1 MTLNEYQT
9 LAARTI
15 ATDDKHEMELHAAF
29 GLISEADELSE
40 AMRKLR
46 CINGPYEALKAH
58 MIKEAGDLAWMVAE
72 MCTARGW
79 YMGNLLSHY
88 PKRYL
93 QMKTHPLTTPPIV
106 ICGMYQKT
114 FQGHKIDDEKLIDCL
129 REIWGM
135 LVAISSIYEVGLET
149 VLETNIAKLRA
160 RYPHGFEAE
169 RSLHRAEG
177 DD

>member
-29 GLISEADELSE
+29 GLISEADELTE
-40 AMRKLR
+40 AIRKLR
-46 CINGPYEALKAH
+46 YTNVPYEALKAH
-58 MIKEAGDLAWMVAE
+58 VIKEAGDLAWMVAE

-79 YMGNLLSHY
+79 YMGDILTRPPL
-88 PKRYL
+88 RYL
-93 QMKTHPLTTPPIV
+93 QMKTLPLTTPPIV

-114 FQGHKIDDEKLIDCL
+114 YQGHEINEEKLIDCL

-135 LVAISSIYEVGLET
+135 LVAVACTYDVSIDEILEA
-149 VLETNIAKLRA
+149 NIEKLRA
-160 RYPHGFEAE
+160 RYPDGFTAE